1 MNAQIVEAG
10 HHQDRYREGETG
22 HANLGCVPSA
32 REGQGENH
40 CTGKVVQTVI
50 WVGKAGVGV
59 GLVGLEAELM
69 KLGLLLGC
77 QGSLQIIHFYIIN
90 NYQYKA

>member
-1 MNAQIVEAG
+1 
-10 HHQDRYREGETG
+10 
-22 HANLGCVPSA
+22 
-32 REGQGENH
+32 
-40 CTGKVVQTVI
+40 VVQTVI